1 MSDLLASVKAHAKE
15 QQRLD
20 ELNPRPL
27 AETVQDA
34 PLHRQEAAAQAEH
47 RQASAAHIPKLAA
60 RRGHAG
66 PIVAKEF
73 SDAPA
78 PSPPAKA
85 DIPQSQ
91 RWSSH
96 QEDLPAPAPLPA
108 HPPSTRALPAGRL
121 STHAAR
127 PAAGVAERVGGAPG
141 QRRPRRY
148 GSFMILDMFEEAFVA
163 HSLASAS

>member
-96 QEDLPAPAPLPA
+96 QEDLPAPAPLLSCGGAREFPDPPA
-108 HPPSTRALPAGRL
+108 PTVASKAALSSRTCALWPFSSEEAVDPAARARERR
-121 STHAAR
+121 HAA
-127 PAAGVAERVGGAPG
+127 
-141 QRRPRRY
+141 
-148 GSFMILDMFEEAFVA
+148 M
-163 HSLASAS
+163 